1 MILELGAN
9 SSPLVRGI
17 AALVLGLHVTAGC
30 VGVFS
35 GGAALLSGKGSRLHR
50 QAGNWFFVA
59 MLTMSAIGA
68 CLAPFLPHRISAV
81 AGALT
86 FYLVATSWVT
96 IRRKEGSAG
105 YFEAGAFLFAL
116 GIAAMGATLGLMGA
130 HTATGQL
137 DGEPYQGA
145 FVFAGAAA
153 LAAAGDLA
161 LILRRGISGTRRLTR
176 HLWRMCV
183 ALLIGATSF
192 FLGQPQFFP
201 ASLRGS
207 FILFVPEI
215 AILALMVFWLIRLR
229 FTNSE
234 LYTRP
239 LGQIPL

>member
-1 MILELGAN
+1 MILELGTN
-9 SSPLVRGI
+9 PSPLVRGV
-17 AALVLGLHVTAGC
+17 AALVLALHVTAGC

-35 GGAALLSGKGSRLHR
+35 GAAALLSRKGSPLHR
-50 QAGNWFFVA
+50 RAGNWFFVA

-105 YFEAGAFLFAL
+105 SFETGAFLFAL
-116 GIAAMGATLGLMGA
+116 GIAATGVTLGLMGA
-130 HTATGQL
+130 STASGLL

-153 LAAAGDLA
+153 LAAGGDLA
-161 LILRRGISGTRRLTR
+161 VMVRRGISGARRLTR

-207 FILFVPEI
+207 FILYVPEI
-215 AILALMVFWLIRLR
+215 AILVLLLFWLVRLR
-229 FTNSE
+229 FAGRDR
-234 LYTRP
+234 YARP
-239 LGQIPL
+239 LGQVPL